1 MVRKLSPQRQAVL
14 ELVQRE
20 GRISPKHVGDVL
32 GMNSGAAR
40 KLLFSMLSDG
50 ELASPERGKYT
61 LPEAETVTFESD
73 VTGESVDVTADVTD
87 AGEFRSEIPILEH
100 SPSGVY
106 VYSERDGG
114 MIPHEWSRERKGYR

>member
-1 MVRKLSPQRQAVL
+1 MARMSPQRQAVL
-14 ELVQRE
+14 DLVQRE
-20 GRISPKHVGDVL
+20 GRISPKRVGDVL
-32 GMNSGAAR
+32 GMNPSAAR
-40 KLLFSMLSDG
+40 KLFYSMLSDD

-87 AGEFRSEIPILEH
+87 AGGFRSEIPILEH

>member
-1 MVRKLSPQRQAVL
+1 MARMSPQRQAVL
-14 ELVQRE
+14 DLVQRE
-20 GRISPKHVGDVL
+20 GRISPKRVGDVL
-32 GMNSGAAR
+32 GMNPSAAR
-40 KLLFSMLSDG
+40 KLLYSMLSDD